1 MPFGVPTPD
10 WVQARRGAISLKSA
24 MKIFIRYFFRG
35 VRTVLGPVM
44 LLKET
49 LTRPK
54 ALARATADQAKVDA
68 ACQDLALYQY
78 QTCPFCIKVRQEMH
92 RLALPKVQRI
102 DAQHPG
108 AARTE
113 PAQHGGQAKVPC
125 LKITQPNGD
134 TRWLYDS
141 EKIISYLRVRF
152 APEGA

>member
-1 MPFGVPTPD
+1 MGRS
-10 WVQARRGAISLKSA
+10 WGGAQAQCPAISLKLA

-54 ALARATADQAKVDA
+54 ALARAPAEQAKVDA
-68 ACQDLALYQY
+68 ACKDLALYQY

-92 RLALPKVQRI
+92 RLALPHIQRI
-102 DAQHPG
+102 DAQQPG

-113 PAQHGGQAKVPC
+113 LTQRGGQAKVPC

-152 APEGA
+152 AEGA